1 MSCADRKTLF
11 EMLYAD
17 GFLDVFDNQFSIM
30 AIDFEQFK
38 TQTGKAMENACR
50 ENTDRIGNIS
60 LSKQAGQ

>member
-1 MSCADRKTLF
+1 
-11 EMLYAD
+11 MLYAD

-38 TQTGKAMENACR
+38 TQTGKALENACR